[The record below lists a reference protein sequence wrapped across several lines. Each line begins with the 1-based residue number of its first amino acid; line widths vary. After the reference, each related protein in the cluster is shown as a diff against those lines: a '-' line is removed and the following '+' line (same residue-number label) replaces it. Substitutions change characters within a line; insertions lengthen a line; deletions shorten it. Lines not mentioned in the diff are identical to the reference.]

1 MGSVELGAVAGER
14 DGSYTPPCPRSLLRT
29 GINNND
35 MSATV
40 TSITRKSPPG
50 AAQAVVSESV
60 DAPLSLD
67 DFLKQVERR
76 AYRMALLA
84 TKRSADALDVVQDA
98 MMQLVNSYRE
108 RPHTEWPLLFQRILQ
123 NKIMDWH
130 RAQTRQRKWFWQ
142 APSTIEEDE
151 VDPIAQ
157 AIDER
162 ENNPAILLERAG
174 DIETVLAVLEK
185 LPLRQQQAFMLRAWE
200 GLDVAATAEVMQ
212 CGEGSVKTHYF
223 RALQTMRVALR
234 EPE

>member
-1 MGSVELGAVAGER
+1 MASEGY
-14 DGSYTPPCPRSLLRT
+14 DPYTPPVPVAGLLLQT
-29 GINNND
+29 NDAGINNNA

-40 TSITRKSPPG
+40 TPITRKADSG
-50 AAQAVVSESV
+50 AAQAVVSESA
-60 DAPLSLD
+60 DAPRSLD
-67 DFLKQVERR
+67 MFLAQVERR

-98 MMQLVNSYRE
+98 MMQLVHSYRE

-130 RAQTRQRKWFWQ
+130 REQTRQRKWFWQ
-142 APSTIEEDE
+142 APATIEEDE
-151 VDPIAQ
+151 VDLIAQ

-200 GLDVAATAEVMQ
+200 GLDVAATADVMQ

-223 RALQTMRVALR
+223 RALQTMRAALC
-234 EPE
+234 EPD

>member
-1 MGSVELGAVAGER
+1 MPATTHTLPEPDSGRGCKVA
-14 DGSYTPPCPRSLLRT
+14 SMLRT
-29 GINNND
+29 GIDYGD
-35 MSATV
+35 MSSNV
-40 TSITRKSPPG
+40 TPLY
-50 AAQAVVSESV
+50 AASKARSESA

-67 DFLKQVERR
+67 AFLAQVERR

-98 MMQLVNSYRE
+98 MMQLVHSYRE

-130 RAQTRQRKWFWQ
+130 RAQSRQRKWFWQ
-142 APSTIEEDE
+142 APATIEEEE

-174 DIETVLAVLEK
+174 DIETVLAVLER

-200 GLDVAATAEVMQ
+200 GLDVAATADVMQ

-223 RALQTMRVALR
+223 RALQTLRAALHNLD
-234 EPE
+234 